1 MMRVRNTAAFAAFI
15 AAVSVSPHAEA
26 RRMVFGETWEN
37 GTASWRTQRNNGSDC
52 KGWPT
57 CPFDAGTMPGAPPQM
72 LANTIFVKN
81 GDGDGGR
88 DNGTC
93 SGKYIHIPRSYAGY
107 DAGNLN
113 VVGGITQGA
122 VYRNAQFV
130 ANGGDRMCVVAW
142 VRAFPEADPFAG
154 PMVGIN
160 YTGSHGVVDAG
171 HNHGTH
177 WMIGPLDTDPANFG
191 NWSLTPRTSY
201 GPQTQLIQDGK
212 WHRYTA
218 KFMISPSEL
227 NDSRRFN
234 PELGGEGWNADGIVY
249 GQPRLSLYGRPPE
262 RRDVPDWVP
271 AIQNGADFGDVFFF
285 KAENA
290 AEDPCPPAAELDLL
304 DYGSDHIDCGPGKL
318 CKDKVSP
325 LPAGDRSAA
334 QANNVSFYC
343 AGCNDAFGAA
353 APGPT
358 TCTETMPFCTKKGPR
373 GGSCTPCA
381 SDAGAIGADPTTQ
394 CTAAAPYCL
403 PTGACGKCTDEA
415 SCMGGANGHAGP
427 SCDKASGACFSCASD
442 RGVGASACAVEAPLC
457 NYATGKCSKCI
468 ANDDCVDPAGKYVHG
483 GPTCDRASG
492 ACVACASDLGGPIG
506 PTTCAGTTPHCRSG
520 GASGGTCGMCST
532 NDECTNGPGQTTHAG
547 PICDAARGLC
557 GRCNGD
563 SDVSSGVYGCKSPK
577 PNCGDNGACRACASN
592 ADCVNPPGVRL
603 HLGSVCNVATGACE
617 GPVAPVPNADGSIPG
632 SDDGGCAV
640 STTDGGGGGL
650 WVVSGALLAFV
661 GRIVARRRRA
671 AR

>member
-358 TCTETMPFCTKKGPR
+358 T
-373 GGSCTPCA
+373 
-381 SDAGAIGADPTTQ
+381 
-394 CTAAAPYCL
+394 
-403 PTGACGKCTDEA
+403 
-415 SCMGGANGHAGP
+415 
-427 SCDKASGACFSCASD
+427 
-442 RGVGASACAVEAPLC
+442 
-457 NYATGKCSKCI
+457 
-468 ANDDCVDPAGKYVHG
+468 
-483 GPTCDRASG
+483 
-492 ACVACASDLGGPIG
+492 
-506 PTTCAGTTPHCRSG
+506 GTR
-520 GASGGTCGMCST
+520 
-532 NDECTNGPGQTTHAG
+532 
-547 PICDAARGLC
+547 
-557 GRCNGD
+557 
-563 SDVSSGVYGCKSPK
+563 
-577 PNCGDNGACRACASN
+577 
-592 ADCVNPPGVRL
+592 
-603 HLGSVCNVATGACE
+603 
-617 GPVAPVPNADGSIPG
+617 
-632 SDDGGCAV
+632 
-640 STTDGGGGGL
+640 
-650 WVVSGALLAFV
+650 
-661 GRIVARRRRA
+661 
-671 AR
+671 